1 MKKKIRVGLIA
12 IVIALLIANLTRIDY
27 SNFTWSNN
35 SSPFIQVGVGILLI
49 INFIIQ
55 IRYDKKQQANLTDN
69 S

>member
-27 SNFTWSNN
+27 SNFTLSNN